1 MYYSSNNAGCYAENA
16 FSIMLS
22 VAFFIVVL
30 TVVMLSFFV
39 LNVVTLCT
47 YAEYLID

>member
-1 MYYSSNNAGCYAENA
+1 
-16 FSIMLS
+16 MLS

-39 LNVVTLCT
+39 LNVVKLCP
-47 YAEYLID
+47 YAEYLIDECTTAHSVL